1 MSQQRAER
9 WAYRKAQIQQYI
21 TQLVSMVM
29 GAQNACQNTCL
40 ETFCHRY
47 ICLYLV
53 KMMVF
58 VFLNHGL
65 EYQLMDQRTH
75 AILIICAYKFQCEF
89 VLLIPR
95 NAHCNLCALFKHDSG
110 WKNESSCGRIGR
122 YIFCQCG
129 FKSHHIKKIH

>member
-1 MSQQRAER
+1 MHALNHLSSIHMFIFGENDG
-9 WAYRKAQIQQYI
+9 
-21 TQLVSMVM
+21 V
-29 GAQNACQNTCL
+29 C
-40 ETFCHRY
+40 F
-47 ICLYLV
+47 
-53 KMMVF
+53 F
-58 VFLNHGL
+58 NHGL

-75 AILIICAYKFQCEF
+75 AILIMCAYKFQCEF

-95 NAHCNLCALFKHDSG
+95 NANCNLCALFKHGSG